1 MITKRSKAIVGSLL
15 FAWLVA
21 GVANCIA
28 QDYTFNWT
36 ENEAPVDGYKL
47 YYKKGG
53 AATAPFDGTEAGDG
67 PSPITLGSVTTYT
80 ITGLD
85 ANAIYHFTL
94 TALSGAEESSYSSII
109 TINPTEAVSAL
120 PIPQLLDIHYV
131 Q

>member
-1 MITKRSKAIVGSLL
+1 MKRAWFMVGCLL
-15 FAWLVA
+15 FTGFVA
-21 GVANCIA
+21 DSATCLA

-36 ENEAPVDGYKL
+36 ANEEPVDGYKL

-53 AATAPFDGTEAGDG
+53 TATAPFDGTEAGDG
-67 PSPITLGSVTTYT
+67 PSPITLGNVTTYT

-94 TALSGAEESSYSSII
+94 TAFIGTEESGYSSII